1 MTPELLL
8 EHIARLGEAFRSRGM
23 EEHLRRLRVYWL
35 AVRHGLTKG
44 RRELDVK
51 WSEAHLVSWMQ
62 ALQVPPYEHAL
73 EVRRAGGGCPS
84 CGAGQGTVPSVQTE
98 LVFPGGSRMAC
109 RGCGRLWLET
119 DAPPPDA
126 E

>member
-1 MTPELLL
+1 MPHDVLL
-8 EHIARLGEAFRSRGM
+8 EHILALGDAFKRRGM
-23 EEHLRRLRVYWL
+23 DEHVRRLRLYFL

-51 WSEAHLVSWMQ
+51 WSEAHLVAWMQ
-62 ALQVPPYEHAL
+62 TLQVPPYERAL
-73 EVRRAGGGCPS
+73 ELRKPGGGCPS

-98 LVFPGGSRMAC
+98 LVFPGGARMAC
-109 RGCGRLWLET
+109 RGCGRLWLELEPS
-119 DAPPPDA
+119 AAA